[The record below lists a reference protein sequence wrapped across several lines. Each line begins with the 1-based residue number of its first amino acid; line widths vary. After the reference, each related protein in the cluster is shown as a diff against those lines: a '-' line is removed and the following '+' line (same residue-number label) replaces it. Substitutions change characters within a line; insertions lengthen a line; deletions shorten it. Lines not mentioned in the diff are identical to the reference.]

1 MISVDNIRISFNGK
15 ALFENVSFQIK
26 AGQRVGLIGKNGAGK
41 STLLKALSGTVEY
54 DEGQIVI
61 GKNESLGY
69 LKQDLALQG
78 DLSVQEEAAKA
89 FAESNSAKL
98 ELDQLSHELTVR
110 TDYES
115 KDYHE
120 LIQKVSDLGAQLEM
134 LDESSQEGK
143 IERIL
148 MGLGFKREELSRNIQ
163 EFSGGWR
170 MRVELAKI
178 LLQEPEILLLDEPTN
193 HLDIVSI
200 QWLEKY
206 LRAYSGI
213 IVLISHDQEFL
224 NQVTNRTIE
233 IVNRSVMDFNVSY
246 SKYLE
251 QKEIHFEQ
259 LRAAKTNQDKKL
271 EDMEKFIDRFRAK
284 ASKSNQV
291 QSRVKALEKIER
303 IEVEEHEVAAM
314 KIRFPEPPR
323 GSKQVATIEN
333 VSKVY
338 GDKVVLENVDLII
351 GRDEKVAFVGK
362 NGMGKSTL
370 LKIIVDEIKASSGNS
385 VLGQNTTL
393 GYYAQNQAE
402 ELDLTKTVF
411 ATIDDIAKGEVRLK
425 IRDLLGSFLFS
436 GEDIEKKVGVLSG
449 GEKARLALCK
459 LLLEPYNFLVLDEPT
474 NHLDILSK
482 QILKDALANYKGTM
496 VVVSHDR
503 EFLRGLSSKILEFS
517 ERKVREF
524 AGDID
529 FFLQQKNMDEMS
541 ELDLGKKENKKEIS
555 KNDKKKP
562 RTDNNDFKSN
572 QQEIKKAKNLLSSIE
587 KEIENLETKKT
598 ELDQAISDP
607 KNSTNYELFND
618 YSNIEKQLELA
629 MKKWEKAEK
638 IVSDIEN

>member
-1 MISVDNIRISFNGK
+1 MVSVDNIRISFNGNT
-15 ALFENVSFQIK
+15 LFDKVTFQIK
-26 AGQRVGLIGKNGAGK
+26 AGQRAGLIGKNGAGK
-41 STLLKALSGTVEY
+41 STLLKALSGSV
-54 DEGQIVI
+54 DIDHGQII
-61 GKNESLGY
+61 LGKNESLGY

-78 DLSVQEEAAKA
+78 ELSVRKEAEKAFEESLLAKQKLEDLSE
-89 FAESNSAKL
+89 
-98 ELDQLSHELTVR
+98 ELTVR

-115 KDYHE
+115 DAYQE
-120 LIQKVSDLGAQLEM
+120 LIQEVSDLGMKLEV

-148 MGLGFKREELSRNIQ
+148 MGLGFKREELDKNIQ

-178 LLQEPEILLLDEPTN
+178 LLQEPAVLLLDEPTN

-206 LRAYSGI
+206 LRNYSGI

-233 IVNRSVMDFNVSY
+233 IVNKGIMDFNVPY
-246 SKYLE
+246 SKYLA

-259 LRAAKTNQDKKL
+259 LRASKVNQDKKL
-271 EDMEKFIDRFRAK
+271 EEMERFIDRFRAK

-303 IEVEEHEVAAM
+303 IVVEEHEVAAM

-323 GSKQVATIEN
+323 GSKQVAT
-333 VSKVY
+333 VTKVNKTY
-338 GDKVVLENVDLII
+338 GEKIVLDNVDLII
-351 GRDEKVAFVGK
+351 GRNEKLAFVGK

-370 LKIIVDEIKASSGNS
+370 LKIIVDEVQATSGVS
-385 VLGQNTTL
+385 ELGQNTSL

-411 ATIDDIAKGEVRLK
+411 NTIDDIAKGPVRLK

-436 GEDIEKKVGVLSG
+436 GEDIDKKVAVLSG

-459 LLLEPYNFLVLDEPT
+459 LLLEPYNLLVLDEPT

-482 QILKDALANYKGTM
+482 QILKDALVNYSGTM
-496 VVVSHDR
+496 IVVSHDR
-503 EFLRGLSSKILEFS
+503 EFLRGLTDKIIEFG
-517 ERKVREF
+517 ERKVKEF

-529 FFLQQKNMDEMS
+529 FFLQQKNLDEMS
-541 ELDLGKKENKKEIS
+541 ELDLQKKTPKKKANK
-555 KNDKKKP
+555 DKKKSNP
-562 RTDNNDFKSN
+562 SPDRHN
-572 QQEIKKAKNLLSSIE
+572 QQEERKIKNKISSLESKIE
-587 KEIENLETKKT
+587 ELELKKG
-598 ELDQAISDP
+598 ELEVKISDP
-607 KNSTNYELFND
+607 KNSNDFKLFEA
-618 YSNIEKQLELA
+618 YSA
-629 MKKWEKAEK
+629 AEK
-638 IVSDIEN
+638 ELSMVTSEWESLI

>member
-178 LLQEPEILLLDEPTN
+178 LLQEPEILLLDEPIN
-193 HLDIVSI
+193 HLDIISI
-200 QWLEKY
+200 QWLDKY
-206 LRAYSGI
+206 LIAYSAI

>member
-1 MISVDNIRISFNGK
+1 MVSVDNIRISFNGNT
-15 ALFENVSFQIK
+15 LFDKVTFQIK
-26 AGQRVGLIGKNGAGK
+26 AGQRAGLIGKNGAGK
-41 STLLKALSGTVEY
+41 STLLKALSGTV
-54 DEGQIVI
+54 DIDQGQII
-61 GKNESLGY
+61 LGKNESLGY

-78 DLSVQEEAAKA
+78 ELSVRKEAEKA
-89 FAESNSAKL
+89 FEASLSAKKKL
-98 ELDQLSHELTVR
+98 EELSQALTIR

-115 KDYHE
+115 DSYQE
-120 LIQKVSDLGAQLEM
+120 LIQEVSDLGMQLEL

-148 MGLGFKREELSRNIQ
+148 MGLGFQRAELDKNIQ

-178 LLQEPEILLLDEPTN
+178 LLQEPEVLLLDEPTN

-206 LRAYSGI
+206 LRNYSGI

-233 IVNRSVMDFNVSY
+233 IVNKGIMDFNVPY
-246 SKYLE
+246 SKYLI

-259 LRAAKTNQDKKL
+259 LRASKINQDKKL
-271 EDMEKFIDRFRAK
+271 EEMEKFIERFRAK

-303 IEVEEHEVAAM
+303 IVVEEHEVAAM

-323 GSKQVATIEN
+323 GSKQVATVSN
-333 VSKVY
+333 VNKSY
-338 GDKVVLENVDLII
+338 ADKIVLDQVDLIV
-351 GRDEKVAFVGK
+351 GRNEKLAFVGK

-370 LKIIVDEIKASSGNS
+370 LKIIVDEIKATSGSSE
-385 VLGQNTTL
+385 LGQNTSL

-402 ELDLTKTVF
+402 ELDLNKTVF
-411 ATIDDIAKGEVRLK
+411 GTIDDIAKGDVRLK

-436 GEDIEKKVGVLSG
+436 GEDIDKKVQVLSG

-459 LLLEPYNFLVLDEPT
+459 LLLEPYNLLVLDEPT

-482 QILKDALANYKGTM
+482 QILKEALINYKGTM
-496 VVVSHDR
+496 IVVSHDR
-503 EFLRGLSSKILEFS
+503 EFLRGLTSKIIEFG
-517 ERKVREF
+517 ERKVKEF

-529 FFLQQKNMDEMS
+529 FFLQQKNLDQMS
-541 ELDLGKKENKKEIS
+541 DLDLQKKNDSGKKKKEKKEKKPHQNRQQQQEDRKLKNKISSLESTIDSLEKNKKELEDKMAKPNNSSDFNLFEEYS
-555 KNDKKKP
+555 KVEQK
-562 RTDNNDFKSN
+562 
-572 QQEIKKAKNLLSSIE
+572 L
-587 KEIENLETKKT
+587 T
-598 ELDQAISDP
+598 EASAQ
-607 KNSTNYELFND
+607 
-618 YSNIEKQLELA
+618 
-629 MKKWEKAEK
+629 WEKL
-638 IVSDIEN
+638 IE

>member
-1 MISVDNIRISFNGK
+1 MVSVDNIRISFNGNT
-15 ALFENVSFQIK
+15 LFDKVTFQIK
-26 AGQRVGLIGKNGAGK
+26 AGQRAGLIGKNGAGK
-41 STLLKALSGTVEY
+41 STLLKALSGTV
-54 DEGQIVI
+54 DIDQGQII
-61 GKNESLGY
+61 LGKNESLGY

-78 DLSVQEEAAKA
+78 ELSVRKEAEKA
-89 FAESNSAKL
+89 FEASLSAKKKL
-98 ELDQLSHELTVR
+98 EELSQALTIR

-115 KDYHE
+115 DSYQE
-120 LIQKVSDLGAQLEM
+120 LIQEVSDLGMQLEL

-148 MGLGFKREELSRNIQ
+148 MGLGFQRAELDKNIQ

-178 LLQEPEILLLDEPTN
+178 LLQEPEVLLLDEPTN

-206 LRAYSGI
+206 LRNYSGI

-233 IVNRSVMDFNVSY
+233 IVNKGIMDFNVPY
-246 SKYLE
+246 SKYLI

-259 LRAAKTNQDKKL
+259 LRASKINQDKKL
-271 EDMEKFIDRFRAK
+271 EEMEKFIERFRAK

-303 IEVEEHEVAAM
+303 IVVEEHEVAAM

-323 GSKQVATIEN
+323 GSKQVATVSN
-333 VSKVY
+333 VNKSY
-338 GDKVVLENVDLII
+338 ADKIVLDQVDLIV
-351 GRDEKVAFVGK
+351 GRNEKLAFVGK

-370 LKIIVDEIKASSGNS
+370 LKIIVDEIKATSGSSE
-385 VLGQNTTL
+385 LGQNTSL

-402 ELDLTKTVF
+402 ELDLNKTVF
-411 ATIDDIAKGEVRLK
+411 GTIDDIAKGDVRLK

-436 GEDIEKKVGVLSG
+436 GEDIDKKVQVLSG

-459 LLLEPYNFLVLDEPT
+459 LLLEPYNLLVLDEPT

-482 QILKDALANYKGTM
+482 QILKEALINYKGTM
-496 VVVSHDR
+496 IVVSHDR
-503 EFLRGLSSKILEFS
+503 EFLRGLTSKIIEFG
-517 ERKVREF
+517 ERKVKEF

-529 FFLQQKNMDEMS
+529 FFLQQKNLDQMS
-541 ELDLGKKENKKEIS
+541 DLDLQKKNDSGKKKKEKKEKKPHQNRQQQQEDRKLKNKISSLESTIDSLEKNKKELE
-555 KNDKKKP
+555 DKMAKP
-562 RTDNNDFKSN
+562 NNSNDF
-572 QQEIKKAKNLLSSIE
+572 NLFEEYSKVEQKL
-587 KEIENLETKKT
+587 T
-598 ELDQAISDP
+598 EASAQ
-607 KNSTNYELFND
+607 
-618 YSNIEKQLELA
+618 
-629 MKKWEKAEK
+629 WEKL
-638 IVSDIEN
+638 IE